1 MMPLPMGTVFCA
13 VFFGAVWL
21 LWAVLDL
28 LPFLL
33 SFVRDCGQQRKSDDS
48 DNDDDDDDDCGK
60 ALYDAAKL
68 NKYSPLQLNI
78 HSIVLLLR
86 QTSLLGV
93 LRRLSLHVL
102 M

>member
-1 MMPLPMGTVFCA
+1 MGTVFCA

-33 SFVRDCGQQRKSDDS
+33 SLVRGCEKRKSDD
-48 DNDDDDDDDCGK
+48 NDDDCGK

-86 QTSLLGV
+86 QTSLLG
-93 LRRLSLHVL
+93 LILFMGWINEYTPLFPHSAK
-102 M
+102 